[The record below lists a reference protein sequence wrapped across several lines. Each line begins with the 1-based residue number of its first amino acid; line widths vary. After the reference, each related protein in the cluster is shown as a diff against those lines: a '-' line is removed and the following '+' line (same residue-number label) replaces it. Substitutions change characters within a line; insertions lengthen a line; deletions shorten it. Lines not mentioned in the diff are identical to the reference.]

1 MSNVVKS
8 ARLALALTQE
18 ELARRADVTV
28 WCVVRAEKLG
38 RVSGS
43 FEGRRLAGVLG
54 LPFTGDERRRRGP
67 VVRSQKMPT
76 GVGAAVE
83 MGATP

>member
-1 MSNVVKS
+1 MNNDVRDSRMK
-8 ARLALALTQE
+8 LGLTQE

-54 LPFTGDERRRRGP
+54 LPLTGDERRRRGP

-76 GVGAAVE
+76 GVAAEEE
-83 MGATP
+83 MEDTP

>member
-1 MSNVVKS
+1 MSNVVKA

-83 MGATP
+83 MEATP

>member
-83 MGATP
+83 MEATP